1 MKTYYVSG
9 DLKVNWIEAY
19 NTCRSHDMHLLSLN
33 TAEDYQEFKKL
44 YIFNKHLFE
53 KHTYIGGSK
62 MNSHSWYWVNDGSP
76 INTIA
81 WGRGEPNG
89 GDAKDYC
96 TDIVLQGNDLV
107 LNDLPCRAIQY
118 IFRFICEKTEIAQS
132 FESKW

>member
-1 MKTYYVSG
+1 
-9 DLKVNWIEAY
+9 
-19 NTCRSHDMHLLSLN
+19 
-33 TAEDYQEFKKL
+33 
-44 YIFNKHLFE
+44 
-53 KHTYIGGSK
+53 

-96 TDIVLQGNDLV
+96 TDIVLQGDDLV